1 MRNDAVKLSITH
13 KYRAVTPVNISS
25 SVTPISLPP
34 KDHPLDA
41 MSPTRTD
48 PMTLLMIGVRI
59 AALCCVLY
67 LVAMAWL
74 WFRQE
79 KLLFAPTVLAADYR
93 LATEADIHELSI
105 NVPGAKLSALHLKL
119 PSPKGVVF
127 FLHGN
132 GGSLENWF
140 VNPEYY
146 RRANYDLFMVDYR
159 GYGKSTGQIESEAQ
173 LRADVRAV
181 WATVAPQYTGRK
193 VVVYGRSLGS
203 GLAAGLSAEMGS
215 AQRPPDLTVL
225 VSPYTSMAAL
235 ASDHYPWVP
244 QALLRYPMRTDKLIA
259 QIQSPL
265 LLIHGTK
272 DPLIAPAHSTTL
284 KALVPHASLVH
295 IQGAAHNDV
304 QDFEA
309 YRNTFARALNEL

>member
-1 MRNDAVKLSITH
+1 
-13 KYRAVTPVNISS
+13 
-25 SVTPISLPP
+25 
-34 KDHPLDA
+34 
-41 MSPTRTD
+41 MSPIRTY
-48 PMTLLMIGVRI
+48 PMTLLMIGLRI

-67 LVAMAWL
+67 LAALAWL

-93 LATEADIHELSI
+93 LATAPDIHELSI
-105 NVPGAKLSALHLKL
+105 DVPGAKLSALHLKL
-119 PSPKGVVF
+119 PNPKGVVF

-146 RRANYDLFMVDYR
+146 RSANYDLFMVDYR
-159 GYGKSTGQIESEAQ
+159 GYGKSTGQIQSEAQ

-203 GLAAGLSAEMGS
+203 GLAAGLSAELGA
-215 AQRPPDLTVL
+215 AQRAPDLTVL

-235 ASDHYPWVP
+235 AGDHYPWVP
-244 QALLRYPMRTDKLIA
+244 QALLRYPMRTDQLLG
-259 QIQSPL
+259 QVRNPL
-265 LLIHGTK
+265 MLIHGAQ
-272 DPLIAPAHSTTL
+272 DPLIAPRHSEAL
-284 KALVPHASLVH
+284 KALAPHATLSLIH
-295 IQGAAHNDV
+295 GAAHNDLQNFDTYLDV
-304 QDFEA
+304 
-309 YRNTFARALNEL
+309 YARALTAL